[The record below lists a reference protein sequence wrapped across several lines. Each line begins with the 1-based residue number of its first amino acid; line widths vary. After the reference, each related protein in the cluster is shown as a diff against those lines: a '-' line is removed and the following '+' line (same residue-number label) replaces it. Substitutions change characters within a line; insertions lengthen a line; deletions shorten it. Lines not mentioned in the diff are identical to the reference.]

1 MNEKQFERLLNI
13 QTAGF
18 QFGYPKSVHYHRYE
32 PTPYEALE
40 QLFEQYE
47 LPPLAKIIDFG
58 SGKGRVPIYLHY
70 KFQIPTVG
78 IEMDPKFFLEA
89 ENNRTL
95 YLQGARKRSIP
106 ITFLNMLA
114 EEYEVQKEDNVF
126 FFFNPFSVQIFQRV
140 LNNIYLS
147 YEQHPREIHLLFYY
161 PSPEYMS
168 YLLINTAFD
177 LLKEVQLSGHHNL
190 YERICV
196 FTLKY

>member
-18 QFGYPKSVHYHRYE
+18 QFGYPKSTHYHRYE

-47 LPPLAKIIDFG
+47 LPTQAKIIDFG
-58 SGKGRVPIYLHY
+58 SGKGRVPIYIHH
-70 KFQIPTVG
+70 KFEIPTVG

-114 EEYEVQKEDNVF
+114 EKYEVQKEDNVF

-168 YLLINTAFD
+168 YLLNETAFD
-177 LLKEVQLSGHHNL
+177 LLKEVRLAGHQNL

>member
-18 QFGYPKSVHYHRYE
+18 QFGYPKSIHYHRYE

-47 LPPLAKIIDFG
+47 LPPQAKIIDFG

-70 KFQIPTVG
+70 KFQIPAVG

-106 ITFLNMLA
+106 ILFLNMLA

-168 YLLINTAFD
+168 YLLMDTAFH
-177 LLKEVQLSGHHNL
+177 LLKEVQLSGYHNL

-196 FTLKY
+196 FILEY